1 MKMPMKDAIAPLR
14 FASLLQRFRRSN
26 DIAETVAKARFLRRA
41 HAERPNVGTR
51 SLSSGRP
58 KAGPVGFAH
67 PPLLT
72 LAGLVVPALLVPGAA
87 RTQTPGAEEA
97 RLIEFGKEI
106 FKSKA
111 VCQYCHKWDASG
123 DQGYGGNALS
133 LRATQL
139 TPEQLTEVVKCGRPG
154 TGMPYHDRFAYTDKR
169 CYGFTR
175 EQMGKDMP
183 PAGNDFLSN
192 REVEAVV
199 KYLFA
204 KDVGKGPSTYDDC
217 VDFWGKDTKQCDP
230 MKPK

>member
-1 MKMPMKDAIAPLR
+1 MTATGATLVSRRSRFPWVNALADEMKMKVVMARYASALVLAA
-14 FASLLQRFRRSN
+14 FASL
-26 DIAETVAKARFLRRA
+26 
-41 HAERPNVGTR
+41 
-51 SLSSGRP
+51 
-58 KAGPVGFAH
+58 
-67 PPLLT
+67 
-72 LAGLVVPALLVPGAA
+72 ALLAPMAA
-87 RTQTPGAEEA
+87 RAQTPLSAEEA

-133 LRATQL
+133 LRITQL

-169 CYGFTR
+169 CYGYTR
-175 EQMGKDMP
+175 DEMGKDMP

-192 REVEAVV
+192 REVDAVV

-204 KDVGKGPSTYDDC
+204 KDVGKGPATYEDC
-217 VDFWGKDTKQCDP
+217 VDFWGKDTKQCEP
-230 MKPK
+230 MKK

>member
-1 MKMPMKDAIAPLR
+1 MKVQMKLERCRLASALVIMVFSALALLPGRAAAQAPL
-14 FASLLQRFRRSN
+14 S
-26 DIAETVAKARFLRRA
+26 
-41 HAERPNVGTR
+41 
-51 SLSSGRP
+51 
-58 KAGPVGFAH
+58 
-67 PPLLT
+67 
-72 LAGLVVPALLVPGAA
+72 
-87 RTQTPGAEEA
+87 AEEA
-97 RLIEFGKEI
+97 RQLEFGKEI

-133 LRATQL
+133 LRVTQL

-169 CYGFTR
+169 CYGYTR

-204 KDVGKGPSTYDDC
+204 TDVGKGPATYDDC
-217 VDFWGKDTKQCDP
+217 VDFWGKDTRQCEP
-230 MKPK
+230 MKK

>member
-1 MKMPMKDAIAPLR
+1 MFHRLYGALKTRVGMNAVIKFAIA
-14 FASLLQRFRRSN
+14 A
-26 DIAETVAKARFLRRA
+26 V
-41 HAERPNVGTR
+41 
-51 SLSSGRP
+51 
-58 KAGPVGFAH
+58 
-67 PPLLT
+67 
-72 LAGLVVPALLVPGAA
+72 ALLAPAAAGA
-87 RTQTPGAEEA
+87 QSAEEE

-133 LRATQL
+133 LRVTQL

-169 CYGFTR
+169 CYGYTR

-192 REVEAVV
+192 REVDAVV

-204 KDVGKGPSTYDDC
+204 KDVGKGPATYEDC

-230 MKPK
+230 MKK